1 MSPHTRIGSS
11 YGHPYPS
18 SSANA
23 TSVAA
28 APEMSATTQGRA
40 RNSKAKERA
49 RTKPIR
55 AAAHRAQRAHL
66 KGSFGLGFLMH
77 PRQFVIPR
85 SSVAFSRI
93 PHLSTLHLT
102 RCMKTKELC
111 MHETRGAPLQPTQS
125 TKHRTL
131 VYLADACWS
140 LPSLAHLRPCP
151 SCTMTHVMLSPP
163 MPPVVLGSSARQ
175 WSRICSQISGS
186 GVERIRSRTKST
198 T

>member
-85 SSVAFSRI
+85 SIRRVLAYSASE
-93 PHLSTLHLT
+93 HTALDT
-102 RCMKTKELC
+102 
-111 MHETRGAPLQPTQS
+111 MHEDERIVHARDPRRS
-125 TKHRTL
+125 TP
-131 VYLADACWS
+131 ADTIDETPDIS
-140 LPSLAHLRPCP
+140 LPSGRVLVIAVSRSPAALPKLHNDARHVVAADAACGLGIIREAVVENLLAD
-151 SCTMTHVMLSPP
+151 
-163 MPPVVLGSSARQ
+163 LGQR
-175 WSRICSQISGS
+175 R
-186 GVERIRSRTKST
+186 
-198 T
+198 